1 MKTHK
6 LSRPQHSFFS
16 LVARASWSNPFSD
29 QRNQLDCEITSMPR
43 STSRRKVIERV
54 ISLVSGN
61 LAELDRGGHA
71 SLDQFSG
78 DDRRVFG
85 YAALFDIYHRLVG
98 QMDALIEQQAASGE
112 PVGRVTFAHEAL
124 ASLSKRGYDEP
135 SALRYFAI
143 FYQMRRA
150 FYFIERTL
158 LGGSPCMKSLRR
170 SLWDNVFTHDIRWY
184 ETVLWNRMED
194 FSTLLLGE
202 TGTGKGTAAAAIGR
216 SGFIP
221 FDAKRLCFAES
232 FTKSFLQIN
241 LSQYTESLIESEL
254 FGHRKGAFTGA
265 VESHD
270 GALSLCSPHGTI
282 FLDEIGDVSVPV
294 QIKLLQV
301 LQDRVY
307 SPVGSHEKRR
317 FQGRII
323 AATNKPLED
332 LRRHGQFR
340 DDFYYR
346 LCSGFITVPTLRQRI
361 QEEPGEFGLLI
372 EHALRRMTGT
382 AMPELGAFVKSAII
396 SELGPDYPW
405 PGNVRELEQCVRQV
419 LLTASAQADFRSK
432 PADLLAS
439 IAQGINA
446 ESYDAESLMADY
458 ARLLYQRHGTYQ
470 DVARITKLD
479 RRTAKKHVKAR

>member
-323 AATNKPLED
+323 AAMASSGTTSITGCAAGSSRCPRSGKGS
-332 LRRHGQFR
+332 RRSR
-340 DDFYYR
+340 VSSA
-346 LCSGFITVPTLRQRI
+346 CSSSTHSG
-361 QEEPGEFGLLI
+361 G
-372 EHALRRMTGT
+372 
-382 AMPELGAFVKSAII
+382 
-396 SELGPDYPW
+396 
-405 PGNVRELEQCVRQV
+405 
-419 LLTASAQADFRSK
+419 
-432 PADLLAS
+432 
-439 IAQGINA
+439 
-446 ESYDAESLMADY
+446 
-458 ARLLYQRHGTYQ
+458 
-470 DVARITKLD
+470 
-479 RRTAKKHVKAR
+479 